1 MKKSFFMALALTLVS
16 MTMSAQCYTKSQQDA
31 WLQKAEACKPV
42 LNKTIHHPLREV
54 KIVADANAFQGFKA
68 VEDGSNRQ
76 RLLRRPHCTTSGE
89 RQINEKVHTKH

>member
-16 MTMSAQCYTKSQQDA
+16 MTMSAQCYTKSQQEA

-42 LNKTIHHPLREV
+42 LNKTIHHPVREV

-68 VEDGSNRQ
+68 VEDGN
-76 RLLRRPHCTTSGE
+76 
-89 RQINEKVHTKH
+89 INDLYSK